1 MDCSPPGSS
10 IHGISQTRT
19 LEWVVMPS
27 SRGSSQTRD
36 PTRVSCG
43 SCIAG
48 GFFISEP
55 PGEELTFCNC
65 FYLSDDSISIYGL
78 PLTCPLRG
86 QEGSFLSPITG
97 ERMMENSLPF
107 ASVSRQ
113 ALNCIFLCFV
123 TVFLYLLA
131 WVQCHLPQK

>member
-19 LEWVVMPS
+19 LEWVSMPS
-27 SRGSSQTRD
+27 SRESSQTRD
-36 PTRVSCG
+36 STCVSCG

-65 FYLSDDSISIYGL
+65 FYLSDASISIYGL

-86 QEGSFLSPITG
+86 QGGSFLSPISG
-97 ERMMENSLPF
+97 ERMMENSF
-107 ASVSRQ
+107 ASVWRQ
-113 ALNCIFLCFV
+113 AVNYIFLCFV
-123 TVFLYLLA
+123 TVFLYLVA
-131 WVQCHLPQK
+131 WDQCLLPQK